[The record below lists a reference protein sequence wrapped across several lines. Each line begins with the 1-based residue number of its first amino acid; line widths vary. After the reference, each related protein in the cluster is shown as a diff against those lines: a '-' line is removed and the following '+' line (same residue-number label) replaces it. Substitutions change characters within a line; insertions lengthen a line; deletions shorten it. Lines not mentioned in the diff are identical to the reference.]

1 MRGLGELS
9 WGWME
14 LRSKP
19 EPGNTGPLLF
29 FPTGKQ
35 SGMHHE
41 LTSRDIQE
49 GLKQTW
55 SEF

>member
-1 MRGLGELS
+1 
-9 WGWME
+9 ME

-29 FPTGKQ
+29 FPTGQQ
-35 SGMHHE
+35 SGVHHE